1 MVEQETNL
9 WSNIRAVHNHVHVL
23 EVLQAGPRRQVDL
36 IDQTDRSRSSIR
48 RSLNRLEDSHL
59 IESADGGQ
67 GWMLTIAGHSALDIH
82 QQRIET
88 WGSLFSASEL
98 LARLPADTDIGCQMM
113 HGMDV
118 NQGTDA
124 APHAAFSPVEEAIR
138 DADHVQGFAP
148 IVVDRYVDLVHDET
162 VNQGTTIELVLP
174 KEVIFSTV
182 ENYSDAWQDS
192 LAAANCAIWRM
203 DSVPDFGLVI
213 CDQSKVYVGIYGD
226 GALAGVLVND
236 TPEALS
242 WATEMWEC
250 CRVDAE
256 TVIPL
261 RNDV

>member
-88 WGSLFSASEL
+88 WGSLFSAAEL
-98 LARLPADTDIGCQMM
+98 LTRLPADTDIGCRMM

-118 NQGTDA
+118 HKGTDA
-124 APHAAFSPVEEAIR
+124 APHAAFAPVEEAIR
-138 DADHVQGFAP
+138 VADHVRGFAP
-148 IVVDRYVDLVHDET
+148 LVVDRYVDVVYDAA
-162 VNQGTTIELVLP
+162 VNQGTQIKLVLP

-182 ENYSDAWQDS
+182 DNYPTEWQEA

-203 DSVPDFGLVI
+203 GQVPDFGLVI
-213 CDQSKVYVGIYGD
+213 ADTTVYVGIYGD
-226 GALAGVLVND
+226 GSLDGVLIND
-236 TPEALS
+236 TPDALE
-242 WATEMWEC
+242 WAAEMWEC
-250 CRVDAE
+250 CRVGAE
-256 TVIPL
+256 TVIPI